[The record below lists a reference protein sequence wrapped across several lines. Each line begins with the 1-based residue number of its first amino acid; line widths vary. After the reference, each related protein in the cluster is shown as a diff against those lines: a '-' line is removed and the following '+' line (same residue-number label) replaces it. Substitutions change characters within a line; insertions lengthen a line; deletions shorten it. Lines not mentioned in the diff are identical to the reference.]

1 MKEEA
6 FDLTGTRRGTCE
18 GLEERKGKDV
28 IILKLKQKKNFRTK

>member
-6 FDLTGTRRGTCE
+6 FDLMGIRRGTCE
-18 GLEERKGKDV
+18 GLEERKENDG